1 MRHDTI
7 EKMNKF
13 IDPNNPDLRQGEI
26 VSHYL
31 IKRVVSLAT
40 INSFFYELEHLKT
53 GARHVH
59 VSRTDAE
66 NTFGVAFKTVPM
78 DSTGVAHILEHT
90 VLCGSQRFPVRDPF
104 FSMLKRSLSTFM
116 NAFTASDWTMYPFAT
131 QNQKDFFN
139 LMNVYLDAAFFPK
152 LDELSFKQEGHRLE
166 IEGDFKSDDP
176 DRFRL
181 VYKGV
186 VYNEMKGAMSSP
198 DQVMIRSIQKQ
209 LYPSTTYHFNSGGD
223 PAEIPSLT
231 YGNLKKF
238 HRHHYH
244 PSNAFFYTYGNLPL
258 AATLLFIHE
267 TVLKKFK
274 RMTPHTDVP
283 RQSRWR
289 KPRVGAFP
297 YPLQSS
303 EDPSKKCQVC
313 MAWLTADI
321 KNSFDVLTL
330 SLLEQVLLGNS
341 AAPLRKALIDSGL
354 GSALCD
360 GSGFDADNRDTL
372 FVSGLK
378 DVEEASAEKIEA
390 IIFEV
395 LADLA
400 NNGID
405 QQLIDAAI
413 HQIEFHRKEITN
425 TPYPYGIK
433 LLLTFAGSW
442 LHGGDPVKILN
453 FEDDLKKLRKRMEQ
467 GPFFESQLKN
477 YFLNNSHRI
486 RLTMLPDQQLQ
497 FNEAI
502 RVQSELE
509 KIKLNLSRS
518 KIKKIRQDAKAL
530 QLQQETVAD
539 VSCLPTLQIEDI
551 PVSVPIVK
559 ETAFDRKSSVTL
571 YKQPTS
577 GIFYFAASSG
587 TGVLPQKLIPWAPFF
602 CYALTRAGTSLHH
615 YTEMARRIDAYTGGI
630 GLATHARTR
639 YDQSPT
645 CLPFIS
651 FSGKCLVRNQEK
663 MFEIIQELIAHFDF
677 SDHAR
682 LKNLLN
688 EYRAGLQSMIVQ
700 NGHRLAISVASRNF
714 SPARALSESWSGI
727 HQLKTIKQ
735 MTDNLGGKKLSA
747 LSLNL
752 ARIGNLLFTR
762 NNFQMALI
770 GDETSLLPANN
781 SAAAIFEQLPEGK
794 DDGFGPPRMRLGTEI
809 LREGWSTSTAVSF
822 VALTFATV
830 RLTHADAPALAVI
843 SKMLRSMYLHRE
855 IREKGGAYGGFA
867 TYSPE
872 DGLFCFGSYRDPHIV
887 GTLKVY
893 DAAAGFICTGKYS
906 AEDVKEAILQV
917 CSEIDKP
924 DPPGPAARK
933 AFYRKIVSLSDEI
946 RSQFKTRLL
955 ALKRRDVKQTAEKY
969 FDIQSA
975 QRAVAVISNEEKLKG
990 ANRQLADQP
999 LKLYQI

>member
-1 MRHDTI
+1 MH
-7 EKMNKF
+7 KL
-13 IDPNNPDLRQGEI
+13 IDPNNPGLRQGES
-26 VSHYL
+26 VSHYM
-31 IKRVVSLAT
+31 IKRVVSLER

-59 VSRTDAE
+59 VSRKDAE
-66 NTFGVAFKTVPM
+66 NTFSVAFKTVPL

-116 NAFTASDWTMYPFAT
+116 NAFTASDWTMYPVST

-139 LMNVYLDAAFFPK
+139 LMDVYLDAAFFPK

-166 IEGDFKSDDP
+166 IEGDLNSDDP
-176 DRFRL
+176 EDFRL
-181 VYKGV
+181 MYKGV

-198 DQVMIRSIQKQ
+198 DQVMVRSIQKH

-231 YGNLKKF
+231 YGQLKKF
-238 HRHHYH
+238 HRRHYH

-258 AATLLFIHE
+258 AETLLFIHE

-274 RMTPHTDVP
+274 RMTPHTNVA

-289 KPRVGAFP
+289 KPRVAAFP

-313 MAWLTADI
+313 VAWLTADI

-360 GSGFDADNRDTL
+360 GSGFDADNRDTS

-400 NNGID
+400 NKGID
-405 QQLIDAAI
+405 QQLIDSAI

-433 LLLTFAGSW
+433 LLLAFAGSW
-442 LHGGDPVKILN
+442 LHGGDPVKILK
-453 FEDDLKKLRKRMEQ
+453 FEDDLKRLRKRMEQ
-467 GPFFESQLKN
+467 GPFFENQLKK

-486 RLTMLPDQQLQ
+486 RLTMVPDQQLE
-497 FNEAI
+497 FNETV

-509 KIKLNLSRS
+509 KIKQNLSRS
-518 KIKKIRQDAKAL
+518 KIEKIQQDTKTL
-530 QLQQETVAD
+530 QLQQESVAD

-559 ETAFDRKSSVTL
+559 ETAFDGKSSVTL
-571 YKQPTS
+571 YNQRTS
-577 GIFYFAASSG
+577 GIFYFVASAG
-587 TGVLPQKLIPWAPFF
+587 TGVLDQELIPWAPFF

-630 GLATHARTR
+630 GLGTHARTR
-639 YDQSPT
+639 YDQSRT

-677 SDHAR
+677 SDHER

-688 EYRAGLQSMIVQ
+688 EYRAGLQSMIVH

-714 SPARALSESWSGI
+714 SPARSLGESWSGI

-735 MTDNLGGKKLSA
+735 MTANLSGQKLSA
-747 LSLNL
+747 LSRVLT
-752 ARIGNLLFTR
+752 RIGNLLFTR

-770 GDETSLLPANN
+770 GEESSLTPANH
-781 SAAAIFEQLPEGK
+781 SAAAIFKKLQEGK
-794 DDGFGPPRMRLGTEI
+794 DNGFGPPRIRLGDEI
-809 LREGWSTSTAVSF
+809 LREGWGTSTAVSF
-822 VALTFATV
+822 VALTFETV
-830 RLTHADAPALAVI
+830 RITHADAPALAVI
-843 SKMLRSMYLHRE
+843 SKLLRSMYLHRE

-867 TYSPE
+867 IYSPE
-872 DGLFCFGSYRDPHIV
+872 DGLFCFGSYRDPRIV
-887 GTLKVY
+887 ETLKVY
-893 DAAAGFICTGKYS
+893 DAAADFIRTGNYS

-924 DPPGPAARK
+924 DTPGPAARK

-955 ALKRRDVKQTAEKY
+955 TLSRRDVMQTAEKY
-969 FDIQSA
+969 FDIQSG
-975 QRAVAVISNEEKLKG
+975 QRAIAVISNEEKLKE